1 MSALGDHLPLAVVLD
16 RERARDPDQRLLP
29 DELVDLAAAVNRE
42 QPDFSLRVAEPG
54 GTVTY
59 DVAIAAPAVKV
70 TVTDH
75 TGSKVEVATAAYL
88 VPLALATWLDLGD
101 RGPAPA
107 DAQVVA
113 TGATAPEAAGPN
125 AGHERTV
132 TITRPNGAT
141 TTIVPTLPTGYRV
154 GTAIEGRDEM
164 LMTPATGHDVWLVL
178 CALCAG

>member
-1 MSALGDHLPLAVVLD
+1 MSALGDQLPLAVVLD
-16 RERARDPDQRLLP
+16 CERARDPDQRLLP
-29 DELVDLAAAVNRE
+29 DELVELAAAVNRE
-42 QPDFSLRVAEPG
+42 QHDFTLRVTEPG
-54 GTVTY
+54 GTMTY
-59 DVAIAAPAVKV
+59 DLAIAAPAAKV
-70 TVTDH
+70 TITDH
-75 TGSKVEVATAAYL
+75 TGSQVEVATAANL

-113 TGATAPEAAGPN
+113 TGAAVPDG
-125 AGHERTV
+125 GRERTI

-141 TTIVPTLPTGYRV
+141 TTIVPTLPTGYRI
-154 GTAIEGRDEM
+154 GTAIEGRDEV